1 MKTIASATGKLGTT
15 IVIVGVGLIGGSIA
29 RAVRSRGLFERIIGV
44 GRNPQRLQQAV
55 EQGVIDEYACHGS
68 EAAAQ
73 ADLIVVCTPV
83 EQIAED
89 VLELHACLPAGGV
102 ITDAGST
109 KGGICR
115 RVRDGLETGHRFV
128 GAHPL
133 AGSEKSGFE
142 YAQADLF
149 EEAVVILTPDD
160 STAPFAAERVAEFW
174 SSLGG
179 RLVTMGAAEHDLILA
194 MTSHLPHLV
203 SSALA
208 ASVTERGLPLAA
220 TGFGDTTR
228 IAAGDPRLWTS
239 IFMENAD
246 ATIHAAEEFLL
257 RFQALLSALKDRQPE
272 RLHSLL
278 STGKQ
283 HRDLWQQT
291 NTR

>member
-109 KGGICR
+109 KGGSVVEFATVWRQGIVLWERTPWRDPKNRASSTRRPICSKR
-115 RVRDGLETGHRFV
+115 RL
-128 GAHPL
+128 
-133 AGSEKSGFE
+133 
-142 YAQADLF
+142 
-149 EEAVVILTPDD
+149 
-160 STAPFAAERVAEFW
+160 
-174 SSLGG
+174 
-179 RLVTMGAAEHDLILA
+179 
-194 MTSHLPHLV
+194 
-203 SSALA
+203 
-208 ASVTERGLPLAA
+208 
-220 TGFGDTTR
+220 
-228 IAAGDPRLWTS
+228 
-239 IFMENAD
+239 
-246 ATIHAAEEFLL
+246 
-257 RFQALLSALKDRQPE
+257 
-272 RLHSLL
+272 
-278 STGKQ
+278 
-283 HRDLWQQT
+283 
-291 NTR
+291 